1 MLQRPNPGTP
11 QHIGGGATLGGER
24 EVAPLRRLEVEH
36 GGGTGHFEF
45 GRTVVGL
52 GVLNRAG
59 DGVDEP
65 VLAEITALDEVPQD
79 EDCSP
84 WVRLSWL
91 LRNLYGPGDIAFEL
105 ALGGAPQNSIDFM
118 SSIGA

>member
-1 MLQRPNPGTP
+1 V
-11 QHIGGGATLGGER
+11 R

-79 EDCSP
+79 
-84 WVRLSWL
+84 RGL
-91 LRNLYGPGDIAFEL
+91 F
-105 ALGGAPQNSIDFM
+105 ALGQAELVAEEPLRHW
-118 SSIGA
+118 